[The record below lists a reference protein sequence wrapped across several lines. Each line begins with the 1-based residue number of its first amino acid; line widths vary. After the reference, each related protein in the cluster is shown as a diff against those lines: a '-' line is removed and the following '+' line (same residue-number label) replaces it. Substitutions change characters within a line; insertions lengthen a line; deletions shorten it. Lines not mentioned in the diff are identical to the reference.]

1 MRESGWGGKVGAKIG
16 GVIRVTIGDS
26 AIAVVMCE
34 VPHQKRLVELLDL
47 AQHSDQE
54 PQLYRVVSL
63 ILPYVQDR
71 KTPQLLAP
79 QQVVLLR
86 LLNLLVELR
95 VVLGDE
101 TQAETVAMDQLGW
114 VL

>member
-1 MRESGWGGKVGAKIG
+1 MRKAGRGGKVGGKVG
-16 GVIRVTIGDS
+16 GVIRVTIGVS
-26 AIAVVMCE
+26 VIASMRE
-34 VPHQKRLVELLDL
+34 VPQQKRLVELLDL

-71 KTPQLLAP
+71 KTPQLLAS